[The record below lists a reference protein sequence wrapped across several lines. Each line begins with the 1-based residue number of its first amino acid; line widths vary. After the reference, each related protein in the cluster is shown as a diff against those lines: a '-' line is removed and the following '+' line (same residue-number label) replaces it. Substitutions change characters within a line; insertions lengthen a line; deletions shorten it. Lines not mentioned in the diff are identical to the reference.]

1 LAILKI
7 LHIVMLHIN
16 ISNFYIKEKEKMYA
30 FTSRFANVVLKIF
43 GRTKVINKDKLPQ
56 DTGYVVAC
64 SHIGWVDVV
73 ALGTSLLPNEIH
85 FMAKKELFNKPK
97 AAKFLHSINAF
108 PVDRENPGP
117 SSIKTPVKLL
127 KEKKIVG
134 IFPSGTR
141 TSEDVPLKKGA
152 ATIANLAR
160 VPIVPAA
167 YSGPTDLKGLLRGR
181 KIHVI
186 FGDPISLKKEDG
198 TKKDPADITRE
209 LSDVMAQLQNELD
222 KRGGKQ

>member
-1 LAILKI
+1 
-7 LHIVMLHIN
+7 
-16 ISNFYIKEKEKMYA
+16 MYA
-30 FTSRFANVVLKIF
+30 FTSRFANVVLKTF
-43 GRTKVINKDKLPQ
+43 GRTQVINKNKLPK

-64 SHIGWVDVV
+64 SHVSWIDVV
-73 ALGTSLLPNEIH
+73 ALGTSLLPNEIY
-85 FMAKKELFNKPK
+85 FMAKKELFNKPS

-127 KEKKIVG
+127 KENKIVG

-152 ATIANLAR
+152 ATIANLAK

-167 YSGPTDLKGLLRGR
+167 YSGPTDIKGLLKGK
-181 KIHVI
+181 KIRVI
-186 FGDPISLKKEDG
+186 FGDPITLTNEDG
-198 TKKDPADITRE
+198 TRKDPSMLTEE
-209 LSDVMAQLQNELD
+209 LSNVMASLQDSLV
-222 KRGGKQ
+222 RGDYK

>member
-1 LAILKI
+1 
-7 LHIVMLHIN
+7 
-16 ISNFYIKEKEKMYA
+16 MYT
-30 FTSRFANVVLKIF
+30 FMSRFANVVLKTF
-43 GRTKVINKDKLPQ
+43 GRTKVINKEKLPK

-73 ALGTSLLPNEIH
+73 ALGTAMLPKEIH
-85 FMAKKELFNKPK
+85 FMAKKELFGKPNL
-97 AAKFLHSINAF
+97 AKFMYSINAF

-167 YSGPTDLKGLLRGR
+167 YSGPTDLKGLLSGK

-186 FGDPISLKKEDG
+186 FGDPISLKNEDG
-198 TKKDPADITRE
+198 TKKDPSDITME
-209 LSDVMAQLQNELD
+209 ISTVMAELQNELE
-222 KRGGKQ
+222 KRGGKK

>member
-1 LAILKI
+1 
-7 LHIVMLHIN
+7 MYTFT
-16 ISNFYIKEKEKMYA
+16 SNF
-30 FTSRFANVVLKIF
+30 ANIVLKIF
-43 GRTKVINKDKLPQ
+43 GRSVAIHKDKLPK

-73 ALGTSLLPNEIH
+73 ALGTAMLPNQIH
-85 FMAKKELFNKPK
+85 FMAKKELFAKPN
-97 AAKFLHSINAF
+97 AGKFLTSINAF

-141 TSEDVPLKKGA
+141 TSEDVPLKRGA
-152 ATIANLAR
+152 ATIANLAK

-167 YSGPTDLKGLLRGR
+167 FSGPIDVKGLLKGK
-181 KIHVI
+181 KIRVI
-186 FGDPISLKKEDG
+186 FGDPISLQKEDG
-198 TKKDPADITRE
+198 TRKDVAE
-209 LSDVMAQLQNELD
+209 LTQEMTAAMASLQKQLDEFGQ
-222 KRGGKQ
+222 KQ

>member
-1 LAILKI
+1 
-7 LHIVMLHIN
+7 MLY
-16 ISNFYIKEKEKMYA
+16 NFGARLVNAFLLLNGSKAKVYGKE
-30 FTSRFANVVLKIF
+30 N
-43 GRTKVINKDKLPQ
+43 LPQ
-56 DTGYVVAC
+56 DGGYVIAC
-64 SHIGWVDVV
+64 THNGYVDIFN
-73 ALGTSLLPNEIH
+73 LGVSIFPRQIH
-85 FMAKKELFNKPK
+85 FMAKKQLFESKGFGWLFPQ
-97 AAKFLHSINAF
+97 LNAF

-117 SSIKTPVKLL
+117 SSIKTPVKLVQD
-127 KEKKIVG
+127 KKIVG